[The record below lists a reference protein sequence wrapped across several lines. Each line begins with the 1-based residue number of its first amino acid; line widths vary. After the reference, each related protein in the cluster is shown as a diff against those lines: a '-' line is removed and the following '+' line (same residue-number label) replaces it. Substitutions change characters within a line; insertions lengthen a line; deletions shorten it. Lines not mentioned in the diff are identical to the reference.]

1 MNLGRLGWSVKEL
14 TEQLTV
20 KAVLVKVSYLINHE
34 SPGANGRRIS
44 RMPPEINVAN
54 INTIR
59 ANLRVLAGFAGVRG
73 LDGFGSRKLQI
84 AADGQFSTVE
94 GFRANLFDRRSN
106 DSLLQQTNINTIKRM
121 FENAI
126 HEMDTNIQPD
136 KPFAMR
142 KEIFDGLNGLCWLA
156 YEGYRT
162 RSDYNRLK
170 TAISEIQKSLADK
183 LAHVM
188 TGDHHALWFNTPG
201 PIFKLNVYHSQRAY
215 IDDPQGGICYGI
227 TLDWCRRYVKVN
239 RESILDSSKDAQ
251 VKQDVRD
258 YYDYLHQQVSALQG
272 LSVVERVII
281 YDEAKNRFKQSMR
294 DLRAYEN
301 RFEDRLRKKGQN
313 MAVVQHLQKTIKP
326 NQAGNIVD
334 AIGNLLLERDRMA
347 TSIQELND
355 TRNSIFGDPND
366 PEINSQIAEI
376 QKRLDKLNA
385 ALAPFI
391 PPGSTL
397 PNLSSVIKKYE
408 NLLMQ
413 TAYELETENFYIKD
427 HDDFMTI
434 LGPLFDDCHM
444 IAQALGVSRKPVGFM
459 ISWNSSKYLEGKAEG
474 HAMGFHKSSKTG
486 YEYLTFDPN
495 FGEARCTDINA
506 VKSYFSTLF
515 SFYSIESSITSIAV
529 KSITQINPMP

>member
-1 MNLGRLGWSVKEL
+1 
-14 TEQLTV
+14 
-20 KAVLVKVSYLINHE
+20 
-34 SPGANGRRIS
+34 
-44 RMPPEINVAN
+44 MPPEINIAN

-59 ANLRVLAGFAGVRG
+59 SNLRVLAGFSGVRG
-73 LDGFGSRKLQI
+73 LSSYGARKLQI
-84 AADGQFSTVE
+84 AADGQFSTIE
-94 GFRANLFDRRSN
+94 GFRANLFDRKSN
-106 DSLLQQTNINTIKRM
+106 DSLLDQNNINTIKRM

-126 HEMDTNIQPD
+126 HEMETNTSPD

-170 TAISEIQKSLADK
+170 ATLSDLQKSLADK
-183 LAHVM
+183 LSHVM
-188 TGDHHALWFNTPG
+188 TGDRHSLWFNNPG
-201 PIFKLNVYHSQRAY
+201 PLFKLNVYHSQRAY

-239 RESILDSSKDAQ
+239 RESILSSSKDAQ
-251 VKQDVRD
+251 FKQDITD
-258 YYDYLHQQVSALQG
+258 YCNDLHRQVSAIQG
-272 LSVVERVII
+272 LSIVERAII
-281 YDEAKNRFKQSMR
+281 YNEAKDKFKQSLR
-294 DLRAYEN
+294 DFRAYEN
-301 RFEDRLRKKGQN
+301 RFEDRLKKKGKN
-313 MAVVQHLQKTIKP
+313 MAVAQHLQHSIKP

-334 AIGNLLLERDRMA
+334 AIQNILVERDRMA
-347 TSIQELND
+347 TEIQELND
-355 TRNSIFGDPND
+355 ARNSIFGDPTD
-366 PEINSQIAEI
+366 PEINSRIAEI
-376 QKRLDKLNA
+376 QKRLDKINA
-385 ALAPFI
+385 AVTPFI

-413 TAYELETENFYIKD
+413 NIYELETENFYIKD

-434 LGPLFDDCHM
+434 LGPVFDDCHM
-444 IAQALGVSRKPVGFM
+444 IAQALGVSSKPVGFM
-459 ISWNSSKYLEGKAEG
+459 VSWNSSKFLEGKAEG
-474 HAMGFHKSSKTG
+474 HAMGFHKSSRTG

-515 SFYSIESSITSIAV
+515 SFYSIESSITKVTV
-529 KSITQINPMP
+529 KTITQIDPMP